1 MDSRVYLTIPK
12 EHMKELNKMG
22 QWVHGL
28 FLEKMNPYVT
38 KDVIES
44 HFEKWGVVTFCD
56 VKMEY
61 TTGFPRALGYV
72 CFSSEEEVDTALA
85 AGPHN
90 LAGMEVDIKRVVSPK
105 KNKDVGLTYMP
116 HRWTTTETSN
126 DQTYTSYRTV
136 YEEDVGPISPMKS
149 DGMTYVSH
157 RRISAEKSDPR
168 YISHRRTS
176 AETGNDDKTYV
187 SHRTVYEGDI
197 RPISPMKSDG
207 MTYVSHRRIS
217 AEKSDDMTCPTK
229 GLLWTSPTK
238 GLPWRQ
244 SLGGLSNAH
253 KAQQ

>member
-176 AETGNDDKTYV
+176 AE
-187 SHRTVYEGDI
+187 
-197 RPISPMKSDG
+197 KSDG